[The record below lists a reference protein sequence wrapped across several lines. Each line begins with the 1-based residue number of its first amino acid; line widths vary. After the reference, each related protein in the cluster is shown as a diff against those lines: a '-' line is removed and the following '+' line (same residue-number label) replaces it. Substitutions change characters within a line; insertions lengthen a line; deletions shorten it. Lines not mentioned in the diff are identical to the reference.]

1 MQNTNS
7 LTDDS
12 DIEELGPSKTKRK
25 QHMDYLQ
32 RLGMELVE
40 LSKQKLAKIELP
52 EVLLEA
58 IKLSQKITA
67 NGATRR
73 QSQYIG
79 KLMRN
84 VDATYIENKLHELN
98 SDTIKSTKLLH
109 DCEMWRERLIKED
122 KELDAFVNTYNTS
135 DIGQL
140 RGLIRLC
147 RKEQAKGE
155 IKTYRKL
162 FKFIRDV
169 IEVRDVIEME
179 KE

>member
-1 MQNTNS
+1 MPNTNI
-7 LTDDS
+7 LDNDS
-12 DIEELGPSKTKRK
+12 EIEELPPSKTKRK

-32 RLGMELVE
+32 NLGMELVE

-52 EVLLEA
+52 DNLIEA

-84 VDATYIENKLHELN
+84 VDAVYIENKLHELN
-98 SDTIKSTKLLH
+98 SDSVKSTKLLH

-122 KELDAFVNTYNTS
+122 KELDIFVNTFATS

-147 RKEQAKGE
+147 RKEQAVNE

-169 IEVRDVIEME
+169 IEME

>member
-1 MQNTNS
+1 MPNTNI
-7 LTDDS
+7 LDNDS
-12 DIEELGPSKTKRK
+12 EIEELPPSKTKRK

-32 RLGMELVE
+32 HLGMELVE

-52 EVLLEA
+52 DNLIEA

-84 VDATYIENKLHELN
+84 VDAAYIENKLHELN
-98 SDTIKSTKLLH
+98 SDSVKSTKLLH
-109 DCEMWRERLIKED
+109 DCETWRERLIKED
-122 KELDAFVNTYNTS
+122 KALDVFVNTYAVS

-147 RKEQAKGE
+147 RKEQAINE

-169 IEVRDVIEME
+169 IETE
-179 KE
+179 K

>member
-1 MQNTNS
+1 MPNTNI
-7 LTDDS
+7 LDNDS
-12 DIEELGPSKTKRK
+12 EIEELAPSKTKRK

-32 RLGMELVE
+32 HLGMELVE

-52 EVLLEA
+52 DNLLEA

-73 QSQYIG
+73 QNQYIG

-98 SDTIKSTKLLH
+98 SDSVKSTKLLH
-109 DCEMWRERLIKED
+109 DCERWRERLIKED
-122 KELDAFVNTYNTS
+122 KELDIFINTYTTS

-147 RKEQAKGE
+147 RKEQAVDE
-155 IKTYRKL
+155 IKSYRKL

-169 IEVRDVIEME
+169 IEME
-179 KE
+179 KQ

>member
-7 LTDDS
+7 LVDDFG
-12 DIEELGPSKTKRK
+12 IEELGASKTKRK

-32 RLGMELVE
+32 HLGMELVE

-52 EVLLEA
+52 DTLLEA
-58 IKLSQKITA
+58 IKLAQKITA
-67 NGATRR
+67 NGAIRR
-73 QSQYIG
+73 QNQYIG

-98 SDTIKSTKLLH
+98 SDSVKSTKLLH
-109 DCEMWRERLIKED
+109 DCEMWRKRLIKED
-122 KELDAFVNTYNTS
+122 KELDAFVNTYSTS

-147 RKEQAKGE
+147 RKEQAENE
-155 IKTYRKL
+155 IKSYRKL

-169 IEVRDVIEME
+169 IEME

>member
-1 MQNTNS
+1 MSNTNIP
-7 LTDDS
+7 DNDS
-12 DIEELGPSKTKRK
+12 EIEELPPSKTKRK

-32 RLGMELVE
+32 HLGMELVE

-52 EVLLEA
+52 DNLIEA

-84 VDATYIENKLHELN
+84 VDAVYIENKLHELN
-98 SDTIKSTKLLH
+98 SDSVKSTKLLH

-122 KELDAFVNTYNTS
+122 KELDVFVNTFAVS

-147 RKEQAKGE
+147 RKEQAFNE

-169 IEVRDVIEME
+169 IEME